1 MAVHKE
7 MFVTPTRMSS
17 LLLAAVLFCVSACT
31 SPGMP
36 KPSAPVQDTGML
48 DAAPY
53 RIDIPENWNGDLV
66 ALLHGYEPKGSP
78 RQQPWP
84 QNEAAPL
91 FLAKGYAVIESG
103 YSSQG
108 WAVADAVADTERL
121 RAYFVEKYRK
131 PRRAYL
137 VGFSMGGL
145 AVLKSAELYGKSYDG
160 ALSLCGANMPAGTVF
175 QDAVLT
181 PLVAFDYF
189 FPGAMGLAA
198 GGLAD
203 PASPAMLDSETIE
216 RELQKNEAT
225 ATLLSKRL
233 DIPRPGLAGALM
245 LYNLVLREA
254 ASRAGGFP
262 VDNRS
267 VAYSGFGDDEAFNRG
282 VRRYAGDPRAI
293 ASIDGSAELTGNIQA
308 PVVLQ
313 PSALDPTVPARFNH
327 LYPELVRSRGTPQPL
342 LELPAV
348 GEGHCG
354 FANEQI
360 AGAFDRL
367 LQLHRR

>member
-1 MAVHKE
+1 MNTHKE
-7 MFVTPTRMSS
+7 WFVIPTRMSC
-17 LLLAAVLFCVSACT
+17 LLLAIALSCTTACT
-31 SPGMP
+31 ATGALRP
-36 KPSAPVQDTGML
+36 ALPVQDAGVL
-48 DAAPY
+48 GAAPY

-66 ALLHGYEPKGSP
+66 VLLHGYEPEGSP
-78 RQQPWP
+78 RRQPWP
-84 QNEAAPL
+84 QNEATPL
-91 FLAKGYAVIESG
+91 FLSMGYAVAASG

-108 WAVADAVADTERL
+108 WAVADAVSDTERL
-121 RAYFVEKYRK
+121 RAYFAGKYRK
-131 PRRAYL
+131 PQHAYL

-145 AVLKSAELYGKSYDG
+145 AALKSVEMHGKSYDG
-160 ALSLCGANMPAGTVF
+160 ALSLCGANMPAAIVF

-189 FPGAMGLAA
+189 FPGTMGLAA

-203 PASPAMLDSETIE
+203 PDSPAMLDSESIE
-216 RELQKNEAT
+216 RQLQKNEPV

-254 ASRAGGFP
+254 VSRAGGFP

-282 VRRYAGDPRAI
+282 ARRYAGDPRAI
-293 ASIDGSAELTGNIQA
+293 ASIGGSAELTGNIRA

-313 PSALDPTVPARFNH
+313 PSALDPTVPARFNGV
-327 LYPELVRSRGTPQPL
+327 YPELVRSRGTPQPL

-360 AGAFDRL
+360 EGAFDRL

>member
-1 MAVHKE
+1 MIPRK
-7 MFVTPTRMSS
+7 MPC
-17 LLLAAVLFCVSACT
+17 LLLAVVLCGIAACAT
-31 SPGMP
+31 TNAPQPAS
-36 KPSAPVQDTGML
+36 PVQDAGVL
-48 DAAPY
+48 DSAPY
-53 RIDIPENWNGDLV
+53 RIDIPANWNGDLV
-66 ALLHGYEPKGSP
+66 VLLHGYEPKGAP
-78 RQQPWP
+78 RPLPWP

-91 FLAKGYAVIESG
+91 FLSKGYAVAASG

-108 WAVADAVADTERL
+108 WSVAEAVPDTERL
-121 RAYFVEKYRK
+121 RTHFVDKYRK
-131 PRRAYL
+131 PRHAYL

-145 AVLKSAELYGKSYDG
+145 VALKSVEQHGEAYDG
-160 ALSLCGANMPAGTVF
+160 ALSLCGVNLPASAVF

-189 FPGAMGLAA
+189 FPGTMGLAA

-203 PASPAMLDSETIE
+203 PDSPAMLDTGAIE
-216 RELQKNEAT
+216 GQLQKNEKVA
-225 ATLLSKRL
+225 ALLSKRL

-245 LYNLVLREA
+245 LHNLVLREA
-254 ASRAGGFP
+254 ISRAGGFP

-267 VAYSGFGDDEAFNRG
+267 VTYSGFGDDEAFNRG

-293 ASIDGSAELTGNIQA
+293 ALIDGSAELTGNIRA

-313 PSALDPTVPARFNH
+313 PSALDPTVPARFND
-327 LYPELVRSRGTPQPL
+327 LYPELVRSRGTPQAL

-360 AGAFDRL
+360 VGAFDRL

>member
-1 MAVHKE
+1 MIPQKKLG
-7 MFVTPTRMSS
+7 
-17 LLLAAVLFCVSACT
+17 LLLAAVLCGTAACAT
-31 SPGMP
+31 TD
-36 KPSAPVQDTGML
+36 APRIAAPIQDAGVL
-48 DAAPY
+48 DSAPY

-66 ALLHGYEPKGSP
+66 VLLHGYEPKGSP
-78 RQQPWP
+78 RQSPWP

-91 FLAKGYAVIESG
+91 FLSKGYAVAASG

-108 WAVADAVADTERL
+108 WAVADAVPDTERL
-121 RAYFVEKYRK
+121 RTYFVGKYRK
-131 PRRAYL
+131 PRHAYL

-145 AVLKSAELYGKSYDG
+145 VALKSAEQHGESYDG
-160 ALSLCGANMPAGTVF
+160 ALSLCGVNMPARTVF

-203 PASPAMLDSETIE
+203 ADSPAMLDTAAIE
-216 RELQKNEAT
+216 GQLQKNEPIA
-225 ATLLSKRL
+225 ALLSKRL

-245 LYNLVLREA
+245 LHNLVLREA

-267 VAYSGFGDDEAFNRG
+267 VKYSGFGDDEAFNRG

-293 ASIDGSAELTGNIQA
+293 ALIDGGAELTGNLRA

-313 PSALDPTVPARFNH
+313 PSASDPTVPARLNG
-327 LYPELVRSRGTPQPL
+327 LYPELVRSHGTPQPL
-342 LELPAV
+342 LDLPAV

-360 AGAFDRL
+360 VGAFDRL

>member
-1 MAVHKE
+1 MNMYKE
-7 MFVTPTRMSS
+7 RVVRPTRKSF
-17 LLLAAVLFCVSACT
+17 LLLAVALFCVAACNSA
-31 SPGMP
+31 GLP
-36 KPSAPVQDTGML
+36 KPAAPIQDANVLGS
-48 DAAPY
+48 APY

-66 ALLHGYEPKGSP
+66 VLLHGYEPKGSP

-91 FLAKGYAVIESG
+91 FLAKGYAVAASG

-121 RAYFVEKYRK
+121 RTYFVEKYRK
-131 PRRAYL
+131 PRHAYL

-145 AVLKSAELYGKSYDG
+145 AALKSAELHGTSYDG
-160 ALSLCGANMPAGTVF
+160 ALSLCGANMPAATVF

-189 FPGAMGLAA
+189 FPGTMGLAT

-203 PASPAMLDSETIE
+203 PDSPAMLDSEAIE
-216 RELQKNEAT
+216 RQLQKNEPI

-282 VRRYAGDPRAI
+282 VRRYAGDPRAV
-293 ASIDGSAELTGNIQA
+293 ASIGGSAELTGNIRT

-313 PSALDPTVPARFNH
+313 PSALDPTVPARFNGF
-327 LYPELVRSRGTPQPL
+327 YPQLVRSRGTPQPL

-360 AGAFDRL
+360 EGAFDRL